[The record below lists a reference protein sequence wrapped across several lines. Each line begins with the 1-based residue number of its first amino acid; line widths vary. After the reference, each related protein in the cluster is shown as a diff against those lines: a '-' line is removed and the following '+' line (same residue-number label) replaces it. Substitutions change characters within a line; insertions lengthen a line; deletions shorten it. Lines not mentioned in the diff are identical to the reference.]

1 MYTRSGQSIIEQLT
15 LFFSAGAEYLESA
28 YRKKSAQDG
37 RDWRKRFPAVPE
49 AEEREETYIMKYQ
62 DTNLK
67 AEILQGI
74 AEMGFEEMTPIQE
87 QAIPAILDGKD
98 IVGLAQTGTGKTAAF
113 GIPLLS
119 LVEPAER
126 SVQAVVL
133 CPTRELAMQD
143 AEEIATMGKYVDG
156 LKILSVYGGSDIVR
170 QLKALRKGV
179 TAVIGTPG
187 RVMDHMRRGTL
198 KLENVKYLVLDEA
211 DEMLDM
217 GFRDDIETICQAM
230 PEERQTALFSA
241 TMPDEILELTRAY
254 QKDPEI
260 IEVSHDEL
268 TVPKIKQSYYMVKG
282 RQKDEA
288 LCRLIDYMCPK
299 RALVF
304 CNTKRKVDQL
314 TLLLKRRG
322 YSAEGLHGDLSQQ
335 QRDRVMD
342 LFRSG
347 NLDLLLAT
355 DVAARGIDV
364 DDVDI
369 VFNYDLPQEMEY
381 YVHRIGRT
389 GRAGK
394 KGKAVSLINTR
405 ERRKINALQEF
416 TGASIKEKVMPSY
429 RDVMPIK
436 ANSNI
441 ERALKFCE
449 GMDLTEYADM
459 IRSYAM
465 ENHTDQLLIAA
476 AFLRESLG
484 EAREDI
490 EIVSGKRGGGKKGSR
505 RNSGRNGN
513 SGHSGR
519 SGKSGQYGKSRR
531 RSGRSDSDFS
541 RNKNKH
547 SRKRRDAESRDFGRE
562 RRSSSRNFGK
572 DSGRREGGRD
582 EKSGSRG
589 HSGRDFS
596 GRKRSGKFVKPGS
609 HSGKGA
615 RRGESGE
622 GFRAFRGKRK

>member
-1 MYTRSGQSIIEQLT
+1 METNQFKELDI
-15 LFFSAGAEYLESA
+15 
-28 YRKKSAQDG
+28 K
-37 RDWRKRFPAVPE
+37 PE
-49 AEEREETYIMKYQ
+49 I
-62 DTNLK
+62 LK
-67 AEILQGI
+67 AITY
-74 AEMGFEEMTPIQE
+74 MGFEEMTPIQA
-87 QAIPAILDGKD
+87 QAIPVELEGYDV
-98 IVGLAQTGTGKTAAF
+98 VGQAQTGTGKTAAF
-113 GIPLLS
+113 AIPILQKVNPKLKK
-119 LVEPAER
+119 P
-126 SVQAVVL
+126 QAIVI
-133 CPTRELAMQD
+133 CPTRELAIQVAD
-143 AEEIATMGKYVDG
+143 EIRKLAKY
-156 LKILSVYGGSDIVR
+156 LSSIKVLPIYGGQEISKQIR
-170 QLKALRKGV
+170 SLKSGV
-179 TAVIGTPG
+179 QIVIGTPG
-187 RVMDHMRRGTL
+187 RIMDHMRRKT
-198 KLENVKYLVLDEA
+198 VKFDEISTVVLDEA

-230 PEERQTALFSA
+230 PEARQTALFSA
-241 TMPDEILELTRAY
+241 TMPDEILELTKAY
-254 QKDPEI
+254 QKDPQI

-335 QRDRVMD
+335 QRDRVME

-405 ERRKINALQEF
+405 ERHKINALEEF
-416 TGASIKEKVMPSY
+416 TGASIKEKTMPSY
-429 RDVMPIK
+429 KDVMPIK

-441 ERALKFCE
+441 EHAIAFCE

-490 EIVSGKRGGGKKGSR
+490 EIVSGRGKKRKGGRTGRRDSGKRGRSAG
-505 RNSGRNGN
+505 
-513 SGHSGR
+513 SGR
-519 SGKSGQYGKSRR
+519 SG
-531 RSGRSDSDFS
+531 
-541 RNKNKH
+541 H
-547 SRKRRDAESRDFGRE
+547 SS
-562 RRSSSRNFGK
+562 
-572 DSGRREGGRD
+572 SGRRGSRDKNKGARGFRSSDHGRGD
-582 EKSGSRG
+582 RNEHGNFSDRRRKDHSGSRRSRNDG
-589 HSGRDFS
+589 NGSRRTESTLKKGRQSGR
-596 GRKRSGKFVKPGS
+596 GKFRKS
-609 HSGKGA
+609 SND
-615 RRGESGE
+615 S
-622 GFRAFRGKRK
+622 GFRPYRGKKK

>member
-1 MYTRSGQSIIEQLT
+1 
-15 LFFSAGAEYLESA
+15 
-28 YRKKSAQDG
+28 
-37 RDWRKRFPAVPE
+37 
-49 AEEREETYIMKYQ
+49 MKYQ
-62 DTNLK
+62 DTKLK
-67 AEILQGI
+67 PEILQGLE
-74 AEMGFEEMTPIQE
+74 EMGFETMTPIQE

-113 GIPLLS
+113 GIPLIS
-119 LVEPAER
+119 LVDPAEQG
-126 SVQAVVL
+126 VQAVVL

-143 AEEIATMGKYVDG
+143 AEEIGNMGKYLPG

-198 KLENVKYLVLDEA
+198 KLEHVKYLVLDEA

-230 PEERQTALFSA
+230 PEARQTALFSA
-241 TMPDEILELTRAY
+241 TMPDEILELTKAY
-254 QKDPEI
+254 QKDPQI

-335 QRDRVMD
+335 QRDRVME

-364 DDVDI
+364 DDVGI

-405 ERRKINALQEF
+405 ERHKINALEEF
-416 TGASIKEKVMPSY
+416 TGASIKEKTMPSY
-429 RDVMPIK
+429 KDVMPIK

-441 ERALKFCE
+441 EHAIAFCE

-490 EIVSGKRGGGKKGSR
+490 EIVSGRGKKRKG
-505 RNSGRNGN
+505 GRNGRSD
-513 SGHSGR
+513 SGKRGRSAGSGR
-519 SGKSGQYGKSRR
+519 SG
-531 RSGRSDSDFS
+531 
-541 RNKNKH
+541 H
-547 SRKRRDAESRDFGRE
+547 SS
-562 RRSSSRNFGK
+562 
-572 DSGRREGGRD
+572 SGRRGSRDKNKGARGFRSSDHGRGD
-582 EKSGSRG
+582 RNEHGNFSDRRRKDHSGSRRSRNDG
-589 HSGRDFS
+589 NGSRRTESTLKKGRQSGR
-596 GRKRSGKFVKPGS
+596 GKFRKS
-609 HSGKGA
+609 SND
-615 RRGESGE
+615 S
-622 GFRAFRGKRK
+622 GFRPYRGKKK

>member
-1 MYTRSGQSIIEQLT
+1 
-15 LFFSAGAEYLESA
+15 
-28 YRKKSAQDG
+28 
-37 RDWRKRFPAVPE
+37 
-49 AEEREETYIMKYQ
+49 MKYQ
-62 DTNLK
+62 DTKLK
-67 AEILQGI
+67 PEILQGLE
-74 AEMGFEEMTPIQE
+74 EMGFETMTPIQE

-113 GIPLLS
+113 GIPLIS
-119 LVEPAER
+119 LVDPAEQG
-126 SVQAVVL
+126 VKAVVL

-143 AEEIATMGKYVDG
+143 AEEIGNMGKYLPG

-198 KLENVKYLVLDEA
+198 KLEHVKYLVLDEA

-230 PEERQTALFSA
+230 PEARQTALFSA
-241 TMPDEILELTRAY
+241 TMPDEILELTKAY
-254 QKDPEI
+254 QKDPQI

-335 QRDRVMD
+335 QRDRVME

-405 ERRKINALQEF
+405 ERHKINALEEF
-416 TGASIKEKVMPSY
+416 TGASIKEKTMPSY
-429 RDVMPIK
+429 KDVMPIK

-441 ERALKFCE
+441 EHAIAFCE

-490 EIVSGKRGGGKKGSR
+490 EIVSGRGKKRKG
-505 RNSGRNGN
+505 GRNGRSD
-513 SGHSGR
+513 SGKRGRSAGSGR
-519 SGKSGQYGKSRR
+519 SG
-531 RSGRSDSDFS
+531 
-541 RNKNKH
+541 H
-547 SRKRRDAESRDFGRE
+547 SS
-562 RRSSSRNFGK
+562 
-572 DSGRREGGRD
+572 SGRRGSRDKNKGARGFRSSDHGRGD
-582 EKSGSRG
+582 RNEHGNFSDRRRKDHSGSRRSRNDG
-589 HSGRDFS
+589 NGSRRTESTLKKGRQSGR
-596 GRKRSGKFVKPGS
+596 GKFRKS
-609 HSGKGA
+609 SND
-615 RRGESGE
+615 S
-622 GFRAFRGKRK
+622 GFRPYRGKKK

>member
-1 MYTRSGQSIIEQLT
+1 
-15 LFFSAGAEYLESA
+15 
-28 YRKKSAQDG
+28 
-37 RDWRKRFPAVPE
+37 
-49 AEEREETYIMKYQ
+49 MKYQ
-62 DTNLK
+62 DTKLK
-67 AEILQGI
+67 PEILQGLE
-74 AEMGFEEMTPIQE
+74 EMGFETMTPIQE

-113 GIPLLS
+113 GIPLIS
-119 LVEPAER
+119 LVDPAEQG
-126 SVQAVVL
+126 VQAVVL

-143 AEEIATMGKYVDG
+143 AEEIGNMGKYLPG

-198 KLENVKYLVLDEA
+198 KLEHVKYLVLDEA

-230 PEERQTALFSA
+230 PEARQTALFSA
-241 TMPDEILELTRAY
+241 TMPDEILELTKAY
-254 QKDPEI
+254 QKDPQI

-335 QRDRVMD
+335 QRDRVME

-347 NLDLLLAT
+347 YLDLLLST

-405 ERRKINALQEF
+405 ERHKINALEEF
-416 TGASIKEKVMPSY
+416 TGASIKEKTMPSY
-429 RDVMPIK
+429 KDVMPIK

-441 ERALKFCE
+441 EHAIAFCE

-490 EIVSGKRGGGKKGSR
+490 EIVSGRGKKRKG
-505 RNSGRNGN
+505 GRNGRSD
-513 SGHSGR
+513 SGKRGRSAGSGR
-519 SGKSGQYGKSRR
+519 SG
-531 RSGRSDSDFS
+531 
-541 RNKNKH
+541 H
-547 SRKRRDAESRDFGRE
+547 SS
-562 RRSSSRNFGK
+562 
-572 DSGRREGGRD
+572 SGRRGSRDKNKGARGFRSSDHGRGD
-582 EKSGSRG
+582 RNEHGNFSDRRRKDHSGSRRSRNDG
-589 HSGRDFS
+589 NGSRRTESTLKKGRQSGR
-596 GRKRSGKFVKPGS
+596 GKFRKS
-609 HSGKGA
+609 SND
-615 RRGESGE
+615 S
-622 GFRAFRGKRK
+622 GFRPYRGKKK

>member
-1 MYTRSGQSIIEQLT
+1 
-15 LFFSAGAEYLESA
+15 
-28 YRKKSAQDG
+28 
-37 RDWRKRFPAVPE
+37 
-49 AEEREETYIMKYQ
+49 MKYQ
-62 DTNLK
+62 DTKLK
-67 AEILQGI
+67 PEILQGLE
-74 AEMGFEEMTPIQE
+74 EMGFETRTPIQA

-113 GIPLLS
+113 GIPLIS
-119 LVEPAER
+119 LVDPAEQG
-126 SVQAVVL
+126 VQAVVL

-143 AEEIATMGKYVDG
+143 AEEIGNMGKYLPG

-198 KLENVKYLVLDEA
+198 KLEHVKYLVLDEA

-230 PEERQTALFSA
+230 PEARQTALFSA
-241 TMPDEILELTRAY
+241 TMPDEILELTKAY
-254 QKDPEI
+254 QKDPQI

-335 QRDRVMD
+335 QRDRVME

-405 ERRKINALQEF
+405 ERHKINALEEF
-416 TGASIKEKVMPSY
+416 TGASIKEKTMPSY
-429 RDVMPIK
+429 KDVMPIK

-441 ERALKFCE
+441 EHAIAFCE

-490 EIVSGKRGGGKKGSR
+490 EIVSGRGKKRKG
-505 RNSGRNGN
+505 GRNGRSD
-513 SGHSGR
+513 SGKRGRSAGSGR
-519 SGKSGQYGKSRR
+519 SG
-531 RSGRSDSDFS
+531 
-541 RNKNKH
+541 H
-547 SRKRRDAESRDFGRE
+547 SS
-562 RRSSSRNFGK
+562 
-572 DSGRREGGRD
+572 SGRRGSRDKNKGARGFRSSDHGRGD
-582 EKSGSRG
+582 RNEHGNFSDRRRKDHSGSRRSRNDG
-589 HSGRDFS
+589 NGSRRTESTLKKGRQSGR
-596 GRKRSGKFVKPGS
+596 GKFRKS
-609 HSGKGA
+609 SND
-615 RRGESGE
+615 S
-622 GFRAFRGKRK
+622 GFRPYRGKKK

>member
-1 MYTRSGQSIIEQLT
+1 
-15 LFFSAGAEYLESA
+15 
-28 YRKKSAQDG
+28 
-37 RDWRKRFPAVPE
+37 
-49 AEEREETYIMKYQ
+49 
-62 DTNLK
+62 
-67 AEILQGI
+67 
-74 AEMGFEEMTPIQE
+74 
-87 QAIPAILDGKD
+87 
-98 IVGLAQTGTGKTAAF
+98 
-113 GIPLLS
+113 
-119 LVEPAER
+119 
-126 SVQAVVL
+126 
-133 CPTRELAMQD
+133 
-143 AEEIATMGKYVDG
+143 MGKYVDG

-230 PEERQTALFSA
+230 PEDRQTALFSA

-282 RQKDEA
+282 GQKDEA

-405 ERRKINALQEF
+405 ERRKINALEEF

-490 EIVSGKRGGGKKGSR
+490 EIVSGKRGSGKKGSR
-505 RNSGRNGN
+505 RNSGRDGN
-513 SGHSGR
+513 SGR
-519 SGKSGQYGKSRR
+519 SGRSDRYGKKGR

-541 RNKNKH
+541 RDKNKR
-547 SRKRRDAESRDFGRE
+547 SRRNSDSDSRDFRKS
-562 RRSSSRNFGK
+562 RNSSSRDFRK
-572 DSGRREGGRD
+572 SSGRGSGERNDKYGNRERFGRD
-582 EKSGSRG
+582 NSS
-589 HSGRDFS
+589 
-596 GRKRSGKFVKPGS
+596 RKRSGKFVKPGS

-615 RRGESGE
+615 RRGKSSAD
-622 GFRAFRGKRK
+622 GFRAFRGKKK

>member
-1 MYTRSGQSIIEQLT
+1 
-15 LFFSAGAEYLESA
+15 
-28 YRKKSAQDG
+28 
-37 RDWRKRFPAVPE
+37 
-49 AEEREETYIMKYQ
+49 MKYQ
-62 DTNLK
+62 DTKLK
-67 AEILQGI
+67 PEILQGLE
-74 AEMGFEEMTPIQE
+74 EMGFETMTPIQE

-98 IVGLAQTGTGKTAAF
+98 IVGLAQTRTGKTAAF
-113 GIPLLS
+113 GIPLIS
-119 LVEPAER
+119 LVDPAEQG
-126 SVQAVVL
+126 VQAVVL

-143 AEEIATMGKYVDG
+143 AEEIGNMGKYLPG

-198 KLENVKYLVLDEA
+198 KLEHVKYLVLDEA

-230 PEERQTALFSA
+230 PEARQTALFSA
-241 TMPDEILELTRAY
+241 TMPDEILELTKAY
-254 QKDPEI
+254 QKDPQI

-335 QRDRVMD
+335 QRDRVME

-405 ERRKINALQEF
+405 ERHKINALEEF
-416 TGASIKEKVMPSY
+416 TGASIKEKTMPSY
-429 RDVMPIK
+429 KDVMPIK

-441 ERALKFCE
+441 EHAIAFCE

-490 EIVSGKRGGGKKGSR
+490 EIVSGRGKKRKG
-505 RNSGRNGN
+505 GRNGRSD
-513 SGHSGR
+513 SGKRGRSAGSGR
-519 SGKSGQYGKSRR
+519 SG
-531 RSGRSDSDFS
+531 
-541 RNKNKH
+541 H
-547 SRKRRDAESRDFGRE
+547 SS
-562 RRSSSRNFGK
+562 
-572 DSGRREGGRD
+572 SGRRGSRDKNKGARGFRSSDHGRGD
-582 EKSGSRG
+582 RNEHGNFSDRRRKDHSGSRRSRNDG
-589 HSGRDFS
+589 NGSRRTESTLKKGRQSGR
-596 GRKRSGKFVKPGS
+596 GKFRKS
-609 HSGKGA
+609 SND
-615 RRGESGE
+615 S
-622 GFRAFRGKRK
+622 GFRPYRGKKK

>member
-1 MYTRSGQSIIEQLT
+1 
-15 LFFSAGAEYLESA
+15 
-28 YRKKSAQDG
+28 
-37 RDWRKRFPAVPE
+37 
-49 AEEREETYIMKYQ
+49 MKYQ

-67 AEILQGI
+67 PEVLQGI

-113 GIPLLS
+113 GIPLIS
-119 LVEPAER
+119 LVDPAER
-126 SVQAVVL
+126 GVQAVVL

-143 AEEIATMGKYVDG
+143 AEEIGSMGKYLPG

-198 KLENVKYLVLDEA
+198 KLEQVKYLVLDEA

-217 GFRDDIETICQAM
+217 GFRDDIETICRAM
-230 PEERQTALFSA
+230 PEGRQTALFSA

-254 QKDPEI
+254 QKDPQI

-314 TLLLKRRG
+314 TLLLKKRG

-347 NLDLLLAT
+347 SLDLLLAT

-405 ERRKINALQEF
+405 ERHKIAALEEF
-416 TGASIKEKVMPSY
+416 TGARIKEKVMPSY
-429 RDVMPIK
+429 KDVMPIK

-441 ERALKFCE
+441 EHAIAFCE

-490 EIVSGKRGGGKKGSR
+490 EIVSGRGKDRKGGRNGRNGSGRKGRSGGSGRSGRSSSGRRGSRDKNNSARGSRTSGRPRRDRNEKEEFSGRRRRDDSGRRRSGNAEHGSRRTDARLKKGSR
-505 RNSGRNGN
+505 
-513 SGHSGR
+513 
-519 SGKSGQYGKSRR
+519 
-531 RSGRSDSDFS
+531 
-541 RNKNKH
+541 
-547 SRKRRDAESRDFGRE
+547 
-562 RRSSSRNFGK
+562 
-572 DSGRREGGRD
+572 
-582 EKSGSRG
+582 
-589 HSGRDFS
+589 
-596 GRKRSGKFVKPGS
+596 
-609 HSGKGA
+609 SGKGKFRKA
-615 RRGESGE
+615 SEGS
-622 GFRAFRGKRK
+622 GFRPYRGKKK

>member
-1 MYTRSGQSIIEQLT
+1 
-15 LFFSAGAEYLESA
+15 
-28 YRKKSAQDG
+28 
-37 RDWRKRFPAVPE
+37 
-49 AEEREETYIMKYQ
+49 MKYQ
-62 DTNLK
+62 DTKLK
-67 AEILQGI
+67 PEILQGLE
-74 AEMGFEEMTPIQE
+74 EMGFETMTPIQE

-113 GIPLLS
+113 GIPLIS
-119 LVEPAER
+119 LVDPAEQG
-126 SVQAVVL
+126 VQAVVL

-143 AEEIATMGKYVDG
+143 AEEIGNMGKYLPG

-198 KLENVKYLVLDEA
+198 KLEHVKYLVLDEA

-230 PEERQTALFSA
+230 PEDRQTALFSA
-241 TMPDEILELTRAY
+241 TMPDEILELTKAY
-254 QKDPEI
+254 QKDPQI

-335 QRDRVMD
+335 QRDRVME

-405 ERRKINALQEF
+405 ERHKLNALEEF
-416 TGASIKEKVMPSY
+416 TGASIKEKTMPSY
-429 RDVMPIK
+429 KDVMPIK

-441 ERALKFCE
+441 EHAIAFCE

-490 EIVSGKRGGGKKGSR
+490 EIVSGRGKKRKG
-505 RNSGRNGN
+505 GRNGRSD
-513 SGHSGR
+513 SGKRGRSAGSGR
-519 SGKSGQYGKSRR
+519 SG
-531 RSGRSDSDFS
+531 
-541 RNKNKH
+541 H
-547 SRKRRDAESRDFGRE
+547 SS
-562 RRSSSRNFGK
+562 
-572 DSGRREGGRD
+572 SGRRGSRDKNKGARGFRSSDHGRGD
-582 EKSGSRG
+582 RNEHGNFSDRRRKDHSGSRRSRNDG
-589 HSGRDFS
+589 NGSRRTESTLKKGRQSGR
-596 GRKRSGKFVKPGS
+596 GKFRKS
-609 HSGKGA
+609 SND
-615 RRGESGE
+615 S
-622 GFRAFRGKRK
+622 GFRPYRGKKK

>member
-1 MYTRSGQSIIEQLT
+1 
-15 LFFSAGAEYLESA
+15 
-28 YRKKSAQDG
+28 
-37 RDWRKRFPAVPE
+37 
-49 AEEREETYIMKYQ
+49 MKYQ
-62 DTNLK
+62 DTKLK
-67 AEILQGI
+67 PEILQGLE
-74 AEMGFEEMTPIQE
+74 EMGFETMTPIQE

-113 GIPLLS
+113 GIPLIS
-119 LVEPAER
+119 LVDPAEQG
-126 SVQAVVL
+126 VQAVVL

-143 AEEIATMGKYVDG
+143 AEEIGNMGKYLPG

-198 KLENVKYLVLDEA
+198 KLEHVKYLVLDEA

-230 PEERQTALFSA
+230 PEARQTALFSA
-241 TMPDEILELTRAY
+241 TMPDEILELTKAY
-254 QKDPEI
+254 QKDPQI

-335 QRDRVMD
+335 QRDRVME

-405 ERRKINALQEF
+405 ERHKINALEEF
-416 TGASIKEKVMPSY
+416 TGASIKEKTMPSY
-429 RDVMPIK
+429 KDVMPIK

-441 ERALKFCE
+441 EHAIAFCE

-490 EIVSGKRGGGKKGSR
+490 EIVSGRGKNRKG
-505 RNSGRNGN
+505 GRNGR
-513 SGHSGR
+513 SGSGKRGRSAGSGR
-519 SGKSGQYGKSRR
+519 SG
-531 RSGRSDSDFS
+531 
-541 RNKNKH
+541 H
-547 SRKRRDAESRDFGRE
+547 SS
-562 RRSSSRNFGK
+562 
-572 DSGRREGGRD
+572 SGRRGSRDKNKGARGFRSSDHGRGD
-582 EKSGSRG
+582 RNEHGNFSDRRRKDHSGSR
-589 HSGRDFS
+589 
-596 GRKRSGKFVKPGS
+596 RSRNDGN
-609 HSGKGA
+609 GA
-615 RRGESGE
+615 RRTESTLKKGRQSGRGKFRKSSNDS
-622 GFRAFRGKRK
+622 GFRPYRGKKK